1 MPLGLILLAGLGY
14 LIYSESSKLTDNI
27 SFEPAGFK
35 LKSETLFLKIIN
47 PTDTSATVNN
57 VTGSIFSGKVKIG
70 TYQVSNRF
78 TIPEFGSLVI
88 PVKLNLD
95 KVEVAFQVIDV
106 LKARKV
112 PAISITGSIG
122 TSVGNIAFEN
132 TIVDKIDL
140 KNA

>member
-1 MPLGLILLAGLGY
+1 MPWGLILFAGVGY
-14 LIYSESSKLTDNI
+14 LIYSSASKLTDSI

-47 PTDTSATVNN
+47 PTDTQATVLN
-57 VTGSIFSGKVKIG
+57 VAGTIFSGKVRIG
-70 TYQVSNRF
+70 SYQVSNRF
-78 TIPEFGSLVI
+78 TIPAFGSLVI

-95 KVEVAFQVIDV
+95 KIEVAFQLIDV
-106 LKARKV
+106 LKAGKV

-122 TSVGNIAFEN
+122 TTVGNISFEN
-132 TIVDKIDL
+132 TIVDKIDI